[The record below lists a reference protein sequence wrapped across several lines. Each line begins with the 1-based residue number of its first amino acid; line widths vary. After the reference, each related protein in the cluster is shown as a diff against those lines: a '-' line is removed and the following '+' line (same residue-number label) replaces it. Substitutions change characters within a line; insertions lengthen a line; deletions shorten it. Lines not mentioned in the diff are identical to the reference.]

1 MGPLPRPTR
10 YDSSALV
17 LCSEKRSSCEYT
29 ATVRSPSSLAARI
42 TRMAI
47 SPRLAT
53 RTLRIRC
60 EAAGFTLRST
70 VSMEGRAARTRVC
83 GARFDNS
90 RSEET
95 MSRPTL
101 PGSIAVLLIAAAAL
115 LSAAAR
121 GAAPVPIAIVIHGGA
136 GVIEPSKM
144 TPAREASYRAGLAA
158 ALDAGYAVLERGGT
172 SLDAVTA
179 AVRLM
184 EDDPQFNAGRGA
196 VLNHDG
202 DAELDAAIMDGAG
215 PRAGAVAGIRH
226 VKNPIELARLVMEK
240 SPHVLLIAEGAEDF
254 ALEQGMVLVPRS
266 YFRTEAREHELEEA
280 RRAEKARAVGTPT
293 TQAVA
298 ALRGESMG
306 TVGAVALDRDG
317 NLAAATSTGGL
328 TNKHRGRVGDTPL
341 IGAGT
346 YASNESC
353 AVSGTGE
360 GEYFIRQVGAY
371 DVCAD
376 MRYHRLTLAQAVH
389 EVVQV
394 KLRRT
399 GGEGGVI
406 ALDRAGSIAMDFNS
420 AGMFRGARDS
430 SGRREIAMY
439 RDMTPH

>member
-1 MGPLPRPTR
+1 MPRPR
-10 YDSSALV
+10 LCQCISV
-17 LCSEKRSSCEYT
+17 L
-29 ATVRSPSSLAARI
+29 
-42 TRMAI
+42 
-47 SPRLAT
+47 
-53 RTLRIRC
+53 
-60 EAAGFTLRST
+60 F
-70 VSMEGRAARTRVC
+70 
-83 GARFDNS
+83 
-90 RSEET
+90 
-95 MSRPTL
+95 
-101 PGSIAVLLIAAAAL
+101 IAAASAV
-115 LSAAAR
+115 SAAAH
-121 GAAPVPIAIVIHGGA
+121 GAPPAPIAIVIHGGA

-144 TPAREASYRAGLAA
+144 TPAKEASYRAGLSA
-158 ALDAGYAVLERGGT
+158 ALDAGYDVLERGGT

-179 AVRLM
+179 AVRIM

-196 VLNHDG
+196 VLNRDG

-215 PRAGAVAGIRH
+215 PRAGAVAGVRH

-254 ALEQGMVLVPRS
+254 ALEQGMALVPRS
-266 YFRTEAREHELEEA
+266 YFRTEARERELEEA
-280 RRAEKARAVGTPT
+280 RRAEKARAAATPGTQLVVGSA
-293 TQAVA
+293 QS
-298 ALRGESMG
+298 SMG

-353 AVSGTGE
+353 AVSGTGA
-360 GEYFIRQVGAY
+360 GEYFIRQVVAY
-371 DVCAD
+371 DVCAE

-406 ALDRAGSIAMDFNS
+406 ALDRAGNIVMDFNS
-420 AGMFRGARDS
+420 VGMFRGARDS

-439 RDMTPH
+439 RDTPDH